1 MHHIR
6 LALRTSLLV
15 TALLGLAGCGGM
27 SSFDFSGSS
36 SQPVK
41 TAEPAIGAPG
51 VPSPPPVSVSGRWLL
66 SSPGRGQCHMT
77 FGAASPSAAEGTIAP
92 EGGCPG
98 KFFTSRKWT
107 YDQSGLT
114 MRDHTGQPLAQ
125 LANDGAAFQGKSTG
139 GEPVSLLR

>member
-1 MHHIR
+1 MQDIR
-6 LALRTSLLV
+6 SAIRTSLLV

-41 TAEPAIGAPG
+41 MEPAIGAAG
-51 VPSPPPVSVSGRWLL
+51 VPSPPPVSVAGRWLL

-77 FGAASPSAAEGTIAP
+77 FGSASPSATEGTIAP

-114 MRDHTGQPLAQ
+114 VRDHNGQPLAQ
-125 LANDGAAFQGKSTG
+125 LANDGPAFQGKSTG